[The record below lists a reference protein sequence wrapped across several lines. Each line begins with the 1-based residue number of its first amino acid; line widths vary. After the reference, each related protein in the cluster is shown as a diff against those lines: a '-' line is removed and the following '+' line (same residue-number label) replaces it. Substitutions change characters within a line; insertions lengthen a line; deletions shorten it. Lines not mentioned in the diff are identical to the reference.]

1 MKELSQPEKIRSNIW
16 FLLPILFGIIGGIIA
31 FFILR
36 QDDPRKAKNCL
47 YLGTIFMVIGIIF
60 NVIITASIPEFN
72 SGFNVNI

>member
-1 MKELSQPEKIRSNIW
+1 MKELSQPEKIRSNVW

-36 QDDPRKAKNCL
+36 QDDPHKAKNCL
-47 YLGTIFMVIGIIF
+47 YLGIIFMIIGIIF
-60 NVIITASIPEFN
+60 NIIITASIPEFD

>member
-1 MKELSQPEKIRSNIW
+1 VKELSQPEKIRSNVW

-36 QDDPRKAKNCL
+36 QDDPHKAKNCL
-47 YLGTIFMVIGIIF
+47 YLGILFMVIGIIF

>member
-1 MKELSQPEKIRSNIW
+1 LSQPEKIRSNVW

-36 QDDPRKAKNCL
+36 QDDPHKAKNCL
-47 YLGTIFMVIGIIF
+47 YLGILFMVIGIIF
-60 NVIITASIPEFN
+60 NIIITASIPEFN

>member
-1 MKELSQPEKIRSNIW
+1 MRKLSQPEKTRSNVW

-36 QDDPRKAKNCL
+36 QDDPNKAKNCL
-47 YLGTIFMVIGIIF
+47 YLGIVFMVIGIIF
-60 NVIITASIPEFN
+60 NIIIATSIPEFD